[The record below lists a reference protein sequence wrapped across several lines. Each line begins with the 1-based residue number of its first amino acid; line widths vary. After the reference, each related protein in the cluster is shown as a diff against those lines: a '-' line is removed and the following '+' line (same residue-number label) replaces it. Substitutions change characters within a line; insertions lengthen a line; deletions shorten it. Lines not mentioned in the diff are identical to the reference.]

1 VGRGAALV
9 LYARAPRAGR
19 VKTRML
25 PWLDAGEALR
35 LHLVLLEDSLRLLK
49 ACAVAAGA
57 SPFVSMSE
65 PWEPE
70 DPDGCAGIAEA
81 ALGMARLP
89 QRGADLGERLQDT
102 FRTLLARG
110 LGPVVVIGSDSPTL
124 PPAHLTTA
132 LSALERGA
140 DAVLGPAEDGGY
152 CLVGAARELPGMF
165 EGIPW
170 GTDRVLQA
178 TRAALDR
185 WGARVVLLPSWY
197 DVDLPRD
204 LERLRRDLSGGPSGE
219 AAPRGT
225 SAFVQALVR
234 DGRLP
239 LPHAQAPDPA

>member
-1 VGRGAALV
+1 MDRGGALV
-9 LYARAPRAGR
+9 LYARAPRLGR

-25 PWLDAGEALR
+25 PWLDPGEALR
-35 LHLVLLEDSLRLLK
+35 LHLALLEDSLRLLRV
-49 ACAVAAGA
+49 CAVAAGA
-57 SPFVSMSE
+57 APFVSMSE

-70 DPDGCAGIAEA
+70 EADGCAGIAA
-81 ALGMARLP
+81 AAMGMARLP
-89 QRGADLGERLQDT
+89 QSGWDLGERLRAT
-102 FRTLLARG
+102 FRTLLARRFG
-110 LGPVVVIGSDSPTL
+110 RIVVIGSDSPTL

-132 LSALERGA
+132 LEALGRGA

-178 TRAALDR
+178 TRAALGR
-185 WGARVVLLPSWY
+185 CGARVVLLPSWY

-204 LERLRRDLSGGPSGE
+204 LERLRRDLAERPPCG

-225 SAFVQALVR
+225 SLFVEALVR

-239 LPHAQAPDPA
+239 LPPAQSPGRP

>member
-1 VGRGAALV
+1 VDRGGALV
-9 LYARAPRAGR
+9 LYARAPHAGR

-25 PWLDAGEALR
+25 PWLDPGEALR
-35 LHLVLLEDSLRLLK
+35 LHLALLEDSLRLLR

-57 SPFVSMSE
+57 APFVSMSE

-70 DPDGCAGIAEA
+70 DADGCAGIAEA
-81 ALGMARLP
+81 ARGMARLP

-102 FRTLLARG
+102 FRTLVTRG

-132 LSALERGA
+132 LEALERRA
-140 DAVLGPAEDGGY
+140 DAVLAPAEDGGY
-152 CLVGAARELPGMF
+152 CLIGAARELPGMF
-165 EGIPW
+165 EAIPW

-178 TRAALDR
+178 TRTALDR
-185 WGARVVLLPSWY
+185 CGARLVLLPSWY

-204 LERLRRDLSGGPSGE
+204 LERLRLDLSAGGPDE
-219 AAPRGT
+219 AAPRRT
-225 SAFVQALVR
+225 SAFVRALVR

-239 LPHAQAPDPA
+239 LPGAQSPRRP